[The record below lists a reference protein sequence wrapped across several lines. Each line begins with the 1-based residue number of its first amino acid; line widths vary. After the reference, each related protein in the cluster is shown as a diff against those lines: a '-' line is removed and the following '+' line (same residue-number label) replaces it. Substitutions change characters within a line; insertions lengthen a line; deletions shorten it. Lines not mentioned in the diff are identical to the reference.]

1 MKVKVFYP
9 NKADKIEFTRS
20 ELEKLLDEV
29 YAEGYAD
36 GKANGYWIYSTPTL
50 TSNGG
55 TPMDVYYST
64 TTTPVTNSV
73 DSTTSK
79 TTLS

>member
-50 TSNGG
+50 TGNG

-64 TTTPVTNSV
+64 STTSVTNSV
-73 DSTTSK
+73 DSTASK